1 MHAPSLAL
9 QFSGSILLMADTR
22 VQLLVSQALP
32 ATLSRFWFNVLLH
45 FRRPKNLSY
54 WYLFLY
60 LRLLSPLCYLACIS
74 LHSSRLPSFSRLF
87 IAMCFLPRYFVLYLR
102 FVHFSLP
109 FISSLSILSS
119 QLFAFRA
126 LVLHSLHAYSNEA
139 LLGVIGIRDI

>member
-1 MHAPSLAL
+1 MLLRLLYSF
-9 QFSGSILLMADTR
+9 QVSILLMADTR

-32 ATLSRFWFNVLLH
+32 ATLSGFWFNVLLH

-74 LHSSRLPSFSRLF
+74 LHSSRLPSLSRLL
-87 IAMCFLPRYFVLYLR
+87 IAMYFLPRYFVLYLR
-102 FVHFSLP
+102 IVRFSLP

-126 LVLHSLHAYSNEA
+126 LVLHSLHAYSNA
-139 LLGVIGIRDI
+139 LLIL